1 MKLLVSHVRGFIL
14 LLLVCLL
21 LLHSPLALADATNPT
36 LRSSTPSDN
45 AYAVSETDNI
55 VLTFSETLVGDESKI
70 TLYKK
75 QGDTEVG
82 STVVIDG
89 QEKPV
94 NTYMGVDPATDSE
107 RRESDFS
114 VIIMVAIDAD
124 SNIYV
129 FVCTKI
135 KIKTQYLSKLLLR
148 N

>member
-36 LRSSTPSDN
+36 LSSSTPSDN
-45 AYAVSETDNI
+45 AYAFSETDNI

-89 QEKPV
+89 STVTINP
-94 NTYMGVDPATDSE
+94 
-107 RRESDFS
+107 
-114 VIIMVAIDAD
+114 DAD
-124 SNIYV
+124 LSANTGYYVNILAAALDDEAGNSYAGITSETGLN
-129 FVCTKI
+129 FSTA
-135 KIKTQYLSKLLLR
+135 SFDG
-148 N
+148 